1 MLFISHL
8 SYRPH
13 SAVSA
18 VSWCRSHNL
27 TFTRVGYDIPIYPS
41 CVSPFL
47 HVIAFKASTLD
58 PQPFYS
64 TSVLNRTL
72 IYKALYVSFPSTIS
86 RFQIVLT
93 CLDHFLI
100 FQHVFKPE
108 TPFSTSFSR
117 SFNRFSTRPRTIGKR
132 VSDLRSSIDC
142 VWESFN
148 MSIDQSQ
155 KDMCTGHGDVLTW

>member
-18 VSWCRSHNL
+18 VSWCRSQNL

-72 IYKALYVSFPSTIS
+72 IYKALYVCFPSTFS
-86 RFQIVLT
+86 QFQIVLT
-93 CLDHFLI
+93 YLDHFLT
-100 FQHVFKPE
+100 FQHVFKPG
-108 TPFSTSFSR
+108 TPFSTSFSRSFSR
-117 SFNRFSTRPRTIGKR
+117 SFNRFSTRPRIIGKR
-132 VSDLRSSIDC
+132 VSDLRCSIDC
-142 VWESFN
+142 VGIIQHVHRPESE
-148 MSIDQSQ
+148 
-155 KDMCTGHGDVLTW
+155 GYVHRAW